1 MCSMFFIVQGWEF
14 FCICVRVCLISSFKQ
29 LAEACLKGEVRV
41 KYARKFVKIL
51 AA

>member
-1 MCSMFFIVQGWEF
+1 MFYVLSSARLGSF

-41 KYARKFVKIL
+41 KYARKFC
-51 AA
+51 